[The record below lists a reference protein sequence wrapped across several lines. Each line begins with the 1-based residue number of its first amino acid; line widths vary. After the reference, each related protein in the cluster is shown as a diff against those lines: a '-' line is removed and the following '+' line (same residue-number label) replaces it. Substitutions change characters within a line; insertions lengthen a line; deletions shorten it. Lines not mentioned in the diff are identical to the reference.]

1 MRFFFY
7 RERKSRHKAFYW
19 YSLRLCLL
27 APCIKAVL
35 MFFISFFDTKVDRKV
50 WLILLTV
57 VKNKIVANWFFKL
70 ISYFLFY

>member
-35 MFFISFFDTKVDRKV
+35 TFFISFFDTKVDRKV
-50 WLILLTV
+50 
-57 VKNKIVANWFFKL
+57 
-70 ISYFLFY
+70 